1 MTTSEA
7 VMDRCLGC
15 RSSYRKALGTCADC
29 RYEIYVQHIEAT
41 WPCEFCDPYRMDNCN
56 GSRKCRES
64 AAYYES
70 QIKERSTYV
79 CKALVRPWSC
89 PLEDRVVAL
98 ALAACSKWHWLCRD
112 RAYES
117 SRWYKL
123 PSIVRVN
130 LHENGQKTLV
140 SIAFTMS
147 DETTQ
152 HVNNMS

>member
-98 ALAACSKWHWLCRD
+98 ALAACSFKFPEVTTIC
-112 RAYES
+112 S
-117 SRWYKL
+117 NFN
-123 PSIVRVN
+123 RVN
-130 LHENGQKTLV
+130 LHETAQKPL
-140 SIAFTMS
+140 FR
-147 DETTQ
+147 
-152 HVNNMS
+152 